1 MNPTE
6 LVERVIELGH
16 ERLPEALELLHP
28 DAIWVLHD
36 ERPPLRGHEEIA
48 RFVAEELERLRP
60 DVPEPV
66 TSSLTQRGNTVLV
79 YGQLRIPHTGG
90 RRFVEMQQIA
100 WVYEVEGDKVSRSD
114 ALPHMGGGQA
124 GGRDRAR
131 HAAHPPL
138 QPVAATSVRAGVA
151 AASRPPA
158 APGPRCRR

>member
-6 LVERVIELGH
+6 LVERVIDLGH

-28 DAIWVLHD
+28 DAVWVVDD

-48 RFVAEELERLRP
+48 RFVAAELERLSP

-66 TSSLTQRGNTVLV
+66 TSSLTQVGNTVLV

-100 WVYEVEGDKVSRSD
+100 WVYEVEGDRISRVTRYRTW
-114 ALPHMGGGQA
+114 AEARRAA
-124 GGRDRAR
+124 GIEPGT
-131 HAAHPPL
+131 PPTRRFNPWRLL
-138 QPVAATSVRAGVA
+138 QFV
-151 AASRPPA
+151 PA
-158 APGPRCRR
+158 

>member
-28 DAIWVLHD
+28 DAVWVLHD

-66 TSSLTQRGNTVLV
+66 TSSLTQHGNTVLV
-79 YGQLRIPHTGG
+79 NGQLRIPHTGG

-100 WVYEVEGDKVSRSD
+100 WVYEVEGDKVSRVTIYRTW
-114 ALPHMGGGQA
+114 AEARRAA
-124 GGRDRAR
+124 GIEPGT
-131 HAAHPPL
+131 PPTRRFNPWRLL
-138 QPVAATSVRAGVA
+138 QFV
-151 AASRPPA
+151 PA
-158 APGPRCRR
+158 